1 MAPLVVLLAITP
13 AARAIGALG
22 VPYLSSWPAAT
33 AVGLAVMFAMTGTSH
48 FVPRRRAAF
57 VAIVPPPLRHPDALV
72 TFTGVL
78 ELLGA
83 VALLA
88 PPGRGPLRAGA
99 AWGLA
104 LLLIAMFPANVY
116 ASRARR
122 SAHSP
127 HTPLFQ
133 RAAMQCVFIGAALCV
148 ALAS

>member
-1 MAPLVVLLAITP
+1 MPLIVLLAVTF

-22 VPYLSSWPAAT
+22 VPYLSSWPGAT
-33 AVGLAVMFAMTGTSH
+33 AVGLAAMFAMTGASH
-48 FVPRRRAAF
+48 FIPRRRAGF
-57 VAIVPPPLRHPDALV
+57 VAIVPPMLRRPDVLV
-72 TFTGVL
+72 AVTGVV

-88 PPGRGPLRAGA
+88 PPDWGHLRASA

-122 SAHSP
+122 SADSP
-127 HTPLFQ
+127 HTPLPQ
-133 RAAMQCVFIGAALCV
+133 RTAMQCVFIGAALCV